1 MIFKYIYLNDLKKIT
16 TEYVNINMNYIRK
29 KY

>member
-1 MIFKYIYLNDLKKIT
+1 MIFKYIYLNDFKKII